1 MWKKLLLCA
10 GLIVS
15 SISFAA
21 KINISA
27 DRFISEGNKVIY
39 IGKVVVKS
47 PKALLTCDKLTIV
60 FDQNRKPKEIIA
72 EGHVI
77 YKDGQNSATGDK
89 AFLYPKEN
97 LVVLIGNA
105 VAKTKDGVIKGD
117 KLVYNLK
124 TKEIKVEAVSQRV
137 QSVIVIPGE

>member
-77 YKDGQNSATGDK
+77 YSDGQNSATGDK

-137 QSVIVIPGE
+137 QSVIVITGD